1 MRALVNL
8 MGVSSIN
15 SVAFFFLEATPGEAE
30 AKSLRVKRDEH
41 EKDENGPSKAAKKGL
56 FLAPWDGQKVG
67 SIRIE
72 IHFTSRPRERKRYA
86 KR

>member
-30 AKSLRVKRDEH
+30 GKSLRVKRDEH
-41 EKDENGPSKAAKKGL
+41 EKDENGPSKAAKRRPFSSPLGRAKSGL
-56 FLAPWDGQKVG
+56 D
-67 SIRIE
+67 S
-72 IHFTSRPRERKRYA
+72 H
-86 KR
+86 